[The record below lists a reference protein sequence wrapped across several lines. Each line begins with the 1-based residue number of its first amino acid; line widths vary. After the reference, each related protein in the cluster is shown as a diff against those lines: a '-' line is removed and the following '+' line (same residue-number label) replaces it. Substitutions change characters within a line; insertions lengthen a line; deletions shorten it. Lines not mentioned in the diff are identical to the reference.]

1 MKAHIGITSELRPKT
16 WKTGMSPGRS
26 LHYTEGSMVDSI
38 VRAGALPALIPITG
52 GKAYAEE
59 LADWLDGLLLP
70 GGEDV
75 SPAFYGERPLK
86 QAWKG
91 DKKRTHFEF
100 ALLDAF
106 RRREKP
112 VLCICRGSQ
121 ILNVYFGGSLYQDI
135 FTQKRSP
142 VVHRDPKKP
151 LTNYHKVRVAAG
163 TLLEK
168 ILGRR
173 EVSVASGHHQGI
185 RRVGKGLTVSA
196 RAEDGLVEALECP
209 KERFTLAV
217 QFHPEWL
224 PKVRHQR
231 ALMEAFI
238 KACR

>member
-1 MKAHIGITSELRPKT
+1 
-16 WKTGMSPGRS
+16 MSPGRS
-26 LHYTEGSMVDSI
+26 LHYTEGSMVDALA
-38 VRAGALPALIPITG
+38 RAGALPALIPITG

-70 GGEDV
+70 GGEDA

-112 VLCICRGSQ
+112 VLCICRGAQ
-121 ILNVYFGGSLYQDI
+121 ILNIYFGGSLYQDLA
-135 FTQKRSP
+135 TQKRSP
-142 VVHRDPKKP
+142 VVHRDAEKP

-163 TLLEK
+163 TLLAG

-196 RAEDGLVEALECP
+196 RAEDGLVEALERP
-209 KERFTLAV
+209 QERFTLAV

-231 ALMEAFI
+231 ALMEAFVE
-238 KACR
+238 ACRAARRQIRSDR